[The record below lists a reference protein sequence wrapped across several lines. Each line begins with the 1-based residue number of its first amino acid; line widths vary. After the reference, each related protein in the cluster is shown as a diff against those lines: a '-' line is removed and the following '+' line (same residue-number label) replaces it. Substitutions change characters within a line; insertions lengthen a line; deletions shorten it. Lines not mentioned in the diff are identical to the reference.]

1 MEMTMKKTAIS
12 LSLAALVLGSGAYA
26 APGAPSPALKRDS
39 DSNGVVTRAEAQRAA
54 ASIFT
59 QMDVNKDGTF
69 DRADRA
75 ARREAMQAR
84 MFDRLDANK
93 DGQITRAEFMTDKGA
108 RRAGPRGGFRADRRG
123 PGELNA
129 NPGGAAASPGLAAAM
144 TQDQFVAA
152 ALQRFDA
159 RDANK
164 DGQLTQAERQ
174 AAREQRKARRQQSR
188 TPQAQG

>member
-1 MEMTMKKTAIS
+1 MEMTMKKTVIG
-12 LSLAALVLGSGAYA
+12 LSLAALVLGGSAYA
-26 APGAPSPALKRDS
+26 APGTASPAKRDA
-39 DSNGVVTRAEAQRAA
+39 DSNGVVTRAEAQSAA

-59 QMDVNKDGTF
+59 QMDVNKDGTL

-84 MFDRLDANK
+84 MFDRLDADKN
-93 DGQITRAEFMTDKGA
+93 GQITRVEFMANKGA
-108 RRAGPRGGFRADRRG
+108 GKDGPRAARRG
-123 PGELNA
+123 PGRHHA
-129 NPGGAAASPGLAAAM
+129 RPGGATAGRGLAAAM

-188 TPQAQG
+188 TPRAQG